1 MNTWRPK
8 KNGVNE
14 TTQFMRYQND
24 FFHNVKMTMIHGRV
38 LYENG
43 KFLTDESPED
53 IYRKANDIISEMK

>member
-24 FFHNVKMTMIHGRV
+24 FFSQC
-38 LYENG
+38 EN
-43 KFLTDESPED
+43 D
-53 IYRKANDIISEMK
+53 ND